1 MTIHEQKP
9 FVCIRAPS
17 SPLIQFCSEI
27 VTELS
32 YETAIGILEEDAV
45 SRCSSGYM
53 GIKSLALAVLLLAAP
68 SSAMADVLEVNGAG
82 HSWVAGGPVTPPVA
96 QVVPGFVDAASPV
109 TEVAD
114 SAGPSAW
121 RARVAQLAEKYDL
134 SPALL
139 EAVVWQESRWRADAV
154 SPAGARG
161 LAQLMPGT
169 ARQLGVNP
177 DDPSANLEGGARYLR
192 TQLDAF
198 GGDLEKALA
207 AYNAGPA
214 RVARSGG
221 VPAITETRLYVA
233 AILARLSETV
243 RR

>member
-1 MTIHEQKP
+1 MTQLVVDVGRGQKE
-9 FVCIRAPS
+9 RA
-17 SPLIQFCSEI
+17 QFCSEF

-32 YETAIGILEEDAV
+32 YERSIGLPKEDAV
-45 SRCSSGYM
+45 SRHMRVSTMLGLAV
-53 GIKSLALAVLLLAAP
+53 SLAAAP
-68 SSAMADVLEVNGAG
+68 SSAVADVLEVHGAG
-82 HSWVAGGPVTPPVA
+82 HSWIAGGPVLPLVPVA
-96 QVVPGFVDAASPV
+96 VSDSQSTATPI
-109 TEVAD
+109 TEVAS
-114 SAGPSAW
+114 SAGPTAW
-121 RARVAQLAEKYDL
+121 RARVAQLAEKYDI

-139 EAVVWQESRWRADAV
+139 EAVVWQESRWRTDAL